1 MGRRKKEPPGIHREN
16 IASSAHK
23 LFMKSGIECTSM
35 NDIAKESGYSKA
47 TLYVYFQ
54 NKEEIIA
61 FLVLKSMRKLDEY
74 LTFALENKKS
84 SKERYEMI
92 CQGLLDYQK
101 QYPFYFSIALD
112 EINVDFNNSN
122 YLPEEKETFLIG
134 EEINKKL
141 EQFIQEGILANEIR
155 ADIKILPTIM
165 AFWGMLSG
173 LIQLGI
179 KKELYITQELHLS
192 IREFFKYGF
201 ETLYNSIAVE
211 EQNEE

>member
-1 MGRRKKEPPGIHREN
+1 MGRRKKEAPNIHREN

-23 LFMKSGIECTSM
+23 LFMKNGIEATTM

-61 FLVLKSMRKLDEY
+61 FLVLKSMKKLDEY
-74 LTFALENKKS
+74 ITSALENQKS
-84 SKERYEMI
+84 AKSRYDMI
-92 CQGLLDYQK
+92 CRGLISYQEE
-101 QYPFYFSIALD
+101 YPFYFSIALD
-112 EINVDFNNSN
+112 EINIDFKNSN

-134 EEINKKL
+134 EKINQKIK
-141 EQFIQEGILANEIR
+141 QFLQEGILANEIK

-173 LIQLGI
+173 LIQLGV
-179 KKELYITQELHLS
+179 KKKAYITQELKLS
-192 IREFFKYGF
+192 KQEFLSYGF
-201 ETLYNSIAVE
+201 ETLYHSIAKE
-211 EQNEE
+211 DKFER